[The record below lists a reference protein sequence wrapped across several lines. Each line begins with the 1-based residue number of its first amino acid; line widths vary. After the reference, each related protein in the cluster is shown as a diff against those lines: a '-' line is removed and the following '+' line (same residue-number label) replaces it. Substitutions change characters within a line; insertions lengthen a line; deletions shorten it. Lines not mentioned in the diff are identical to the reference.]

1 MAHLPV
7 LTVADARE
15 YAILKQVA
23 APVEAID
30 DDVRKLMDDMA
41 ETMYAEFGIGIAAP
55 QVGVLK
61 RIVVM
66 DLKSG
71 EGEADPQFYVN
82 PEITWK
88 SEETAVTDEGC
99 LSIPNIFDE
108 VERPA
113 RVRFKYLDYNGEP
126 HEEEAEGL
134 LSVCIQHELDH
145 LNGVLFIDYLS
156 RLKRE
161 RAINRVKRERRA
173 A

>member
-82 PEITWK
+82 PEITWA
-88 SEETAVTDEGC
+88 SEETAGHRRGLPVDPQHLRRGGAPRAGA
-99 LSIPNIFDE
+99 LQVPRFRRRGSRRRGR
-108 VERPA
+108 RPA
-113 RVRFKYLDYNGEP
+113 WRSASSTR
-126 HEEEAEGL
+126 
-134 LSVCIQHELDH
+134 STT
-145 LNGVLFIDYLS
+145 
-156 RLKRE
+156 
-161 RAINRVKRERRA
+161 
-173 A
+173 